1 MIPAAAAGVSGSLK
15 TTMPSTVATSG
26 STVAMIAA
34 LLAGVFFS
42 PSVYSRY
49 GATAVTTAMLST
61 SSAKLSG
68 GSEEAMESISA
79 GRHMNHEPAAENRN
93 AYVVTV
99 SG

>member
-1 MIPAAAAGVSGSLK
+1 
-15 TTMPSTVATSG
+15 MPSTVATSG

-99 SG
+99 SGSYFRSATLPRMLYSP